1 MNGNTF
7 GTLFCVTT
15 YGESHGRAIGAV
27 VDGVPAG
34 LELFE
39 AIIQEDLNLRRPG
52 RSSLIS
58 PRRELDEVEILSGVF
73 ERRTTG
79 HPIALLI
86 RNTDQRSEDYEPFKD
101 LYRPGHADYTT
112 EAKYGIRDWR
122 GSGRASGRE
131 TVARVAAGAVA
142 RQLLAGVGITVIGAV
157 RRIGGIEADF
167 SSADWLTDWR
177 EARDLPL
184 RCPDAG
190 AAQDMEEAILAAI
203 EQGDSLGGVVE
214 VRALGVLPGLGEP
227 VFDKLGARLGSALL
241 SIGAVK
247 GVEFGDGFALA
258 DARGSEVNDAPTAPG
273 RHATNHA
280 GGIVGGISNGETLVM
295 RLAVKPPSS
304 ITKPQQTIDRNG
316 ELHEISIAGRH
327 DPCIAPRVVAVAEA
341 MVCLALADM
350 ILLQR
355 ARAGFPGGGTK

>member
-15 YGESHGRAIGAV
+15 FGESHGRAVGAV
-27 VDGVPAG
+27 VDGAPAG

-39 AIIQEDLNLRRPG
+39 AIIQEDLNRRRPG

-79 HPIALLI
+79 HPIGLLI
-86 RNTDQRSEDYEPFKD
+86 RNTDQRSEDYEPIKD
-101 LYRPGHADYTT
+101 LYRPGHADFTM

-131 TVARVAAGAVA
+131 TVARGAAGAVA
-142 RQLLAGVGITVIGAV
+142 RQMLNRLGVTVIGAV
-157 RRIGGIEADF
+157 RRIGGVEADF
-167 SSADWLTDWR
+167 TSEDWLTDWR
-177 EARDLPL
+177 EAGDLPL
-184 RCPDAG
+184 RCPDSG
-190 AAQDMEEAILAAI
+190 AAQDMEQAILAAI
-203 EQGDSLGGVVE
+203 EDGDSLGGVVE
-214 VRALGVLPGLGEP
+214 IRALGVPPGLGEP
-227 VFDKLGARLGSALL
+227 VFDKLEARLGAALL

-258 DARGSEVNDAPTAPG
+258 DAKGSQVNDAPLAPG
-273 RHATNHA
+273 RHASNHA
-280 GGIVGGISNGETLVM
+280 GGIVGGISNGENLIM

-304 ITKPQQTIDRNG
+304 ITKTQQTIDRLG
-316 ELHEISIAGRH
+316 EPREIAVDGRH
-327 DPCIAPRVVAVAEA
+327 DPCIAPRVVSVAEA
-341 MVCLALADM
+341 MVCLVLADM
-350 ILLQR
+350 ALMQR
-355 ARAGFPGGGTK
+355 ARAGFAGGAA